1 MNPQYS
7 TSNCRE
13 SYKIYASTYH
23 CEIVGDFQI
32 SSDVFQEI
40 ICYSDDAYFGYLYQE
55 HKALYNIGEEIYPI
69 IANIQSG
76 VRKPLE

>member
-32 SSDVFQEI
+32 SSDLFQEI
-40 ICYSDDAYFGYLYQE
+40 ICYSEDAYFGYLYQ
-55 HKALYNIGEEIYPI
+55 
-69 IANIQSG
+69 
-76 VRKPLE
+76 